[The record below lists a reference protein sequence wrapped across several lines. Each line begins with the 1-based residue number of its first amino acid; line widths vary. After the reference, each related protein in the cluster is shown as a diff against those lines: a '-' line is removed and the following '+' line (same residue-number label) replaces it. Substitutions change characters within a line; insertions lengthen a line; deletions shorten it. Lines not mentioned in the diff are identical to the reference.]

1 MATTSYTTQTSEV
14 LLSTFDYLL
23 KPDVQHL
30 YVQKYKGNGLTLYS
44 LFQLLGM
51 KQRVK
56 QVTNFTNEQP
66 RIIKSFSPRT
76 NVTGGLSISVTLST
90 ADVNTNNTFYP
101 QVGMQVMTTD
111 KVRGKITVIDTT
123 IPSAPVLTIEA
134 DNVPFNNIAAGT
146 PIINFSRRSGEG
158 TGQPNSTFTQPELYQ
173 YYNKIIK
180 GTSSATGTARSVD
193 SWLTDIGGN
202 PIPGSVFAIVADLE
216 EEMRLQRMI
225 GGALMFDQVVTNAN
239 ALTELGETN
248 VFGLVPAVLANGNS
262 TTTTPGSFGVADMDY
277 IVRVF
282 DAEVGC
288 LNNLIV
294 AGGSLY
300 QDIENGVVNTFTQNP
315 IVFSK
320 TSGGGSN
327 PISNEQAVRTDSIFA
342 NYNVRG
348 FSKGNYFFHLAKI
361 QELNDPETYGAAG
374 FTTPDLGVIMPL
386 DPLAGTGKEGI
397 KGYIELT
404 YLDVIGNGGA
414 GTEMKIWKTGANAPI
429 PTNQI
434 DNLEVN
440 YKTHTGI
447 RFKALNKFMVL
458 NG

>member
-1 MATTSYTTQTSEV
+1 MATTSFTAPASEV
-14 LLSTFDYLL
+14 LLSTFNYLL
-23 KPDVQHL
+23 KPDVQNL
-30 YVQKYKGNGLTLYS
+30 YVQKYKYNGLTLYS
-44 LFQLLGM
+44 LLQLLGM
-51 KQRVK
+51 KQRVT
-56 QVTNFTNEQP
+56 QITNFTNEQP
-66 RIIKSFSPRT
+66 RIIKSFSPRA

-90 ADVNTNNTFYP
+90 ADVNSDNTFYP

-111 KVRGKITVIDTT
+111 KVRGKITAIDVS

-158 TGQPNSTFTQPELYQ
+158 TGQPSSTFTQPELYQ

-180 GTSSATGTARSVD
+180 GTATATGTALSVD
-193 SWLTDIGGN
+193 TWTTQFGGQ
-202 PIPGSVFAIVADLE
+202 PIPGGVFAIMPQIE
-216 EEMRLQRMI
+216 EEMRIQRMI
-225 GGALMFDQVVTNAN
+225 GGGLMFDQVVTNAN
-239 ALTELGETN
+239 ALTEPGEQN
-248 VFGLVPAVLANGNS
+248 VFGMVPAVLANGNS
-262 TTTTPGSFGVADMDY
+262 TTTTPGSFGIADMDY

-320 TSGGGSN
+320 TLTGVSN
-327 PISNEQAVRTDSIFA
+327 PVVNEQAVRTDSIFA

-374 FTTPDLGVIMPL
+374 FTTPNLGVIMPL
-386 DPLAGTGKEGI
+386 DPLAGTGQSGI
-397 KGYIELT
+397 KGYVELT
-404 YLDVIGNGGA
+404 YLDVIGQGGA
-414 GTEMKIWKTGANAPI
+414 GTEMKIWKTGANAPV
-429 PTNQI
+429 PTDQI
-434 DNLEVN
+434 DNLNVN
-440 YKTHTGI
+440 YLTRTGI
-447 RFKALNKFMVL
+447 RFKALNKFFVL